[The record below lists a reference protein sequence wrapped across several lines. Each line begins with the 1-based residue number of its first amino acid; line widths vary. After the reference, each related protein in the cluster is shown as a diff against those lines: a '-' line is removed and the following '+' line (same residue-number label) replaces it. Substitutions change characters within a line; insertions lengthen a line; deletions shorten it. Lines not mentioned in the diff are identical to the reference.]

1 MFEDW
6 KRAWRQAVE
15 NFQREVHDGMPGAP
29 PPIRAMEREL
39 VSASGAL
46 SKLDD
51 EIRRTRSTV
60 ESELREEQ
68 VCRRRES
75 LARNVDDGETAR
87 IAAEF
92 GDRHAERAAVLA
104 RKQAALEEERSLLAR
119 DLEVMRG
126 VIAKAAE
133 SLGTSQGAG
142 SFGGRPES
150 FGSQPG
156 AFGSQSGSSGG
167 QPGTSAG
174 VDNDDRDFSR
184 LERQARERAA
194 AERLEEMKRRMGG

>member
-15 NFQREVHDGMPGAP
+15 NFQREVHDGTPGAP

-39 VSASGAL
+39 VSAAGAL

-68 VCRRRES
+68 VCRRREV
-75 LARNVDDGETAR
+75 LARNVEDVETAR

-92 GDRHAERAAVLA
+92 GDRHGERAAVLT
-104 RKQAALEEERSLLAR
+104 RKLTALEEERSLLAR
-119 DLEVMRG
+119 DVETMRDM
-126 VIAKAAE
+126 VTKAAAAV
-133 SLGTSQGAG
+133 GAG
-142 SFGGRPES
+142 DAA
-150 FGSQPG
+150 G
-156 AFGSQSGSSGG
+156 AFGGYATGSGSAADG
-167 QPGTSAG
+167 
-174 VDNDDRDFSR
+174 DRDFSR
-184 LERQARERAA
+184 LERDARERAA
-194 AERLEEMKRRMGG
+194 AERLEELKRRMGG